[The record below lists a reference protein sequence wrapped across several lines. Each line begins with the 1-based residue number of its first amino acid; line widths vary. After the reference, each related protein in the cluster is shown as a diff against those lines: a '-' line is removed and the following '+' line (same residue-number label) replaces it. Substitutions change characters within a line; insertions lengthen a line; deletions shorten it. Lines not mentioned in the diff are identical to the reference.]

1 MPLPPIQHQQHT
13 LPARLPVRNS
23 SCRGA
28 AQPQSPEPWR
38 ASVGTEELSNSWP
51 SATLNRLLERRC
63 RVHHSEGSLQ
73 PARRVLEQVPSAITR
88 SYDSVIHP
96 RSSIAQKKGLPCSGK
111 EKPVTN
117 PARHPQLNSA
127 SLNCSDVRFTLCL
140 TPEALLV
147 LQKKNLEKQQQRKLR
162 LDPRPIFASRSRSRG
177 DLVPRCTSQKPLP
190 DVREILKISLL
201 NEHHR
206 YDDVEYEEDDGW
218 IGGGGG
224 VSGYPLDEGLVRR
237 CTEWL
242 QGVEMATARD
252 RNLND
257 KLQALPHLNT
267 Y

>member
-13 LPARLPVRNS
+13 LSAWLPVRNN

-28 AQPQSPEPWR
+28 AQSQFPEQWR

-51 SATLNRLLERRC
+51 SATLNQQLERRH
-63 RVHHSEGSLQ
+63 RVLHSDGSMQ
-73 PARRVLEQVPSAITR
+73 PVRQVLEQVPFSITR
-88 SYDSVIHP
+88 SYDSVVHP
-96 RSSIAQKKGLPCSGK
+96 QSSTTSKNMLPCPGK
-111 EKPVTN
+111 EKQLT
-117 PARHPQLNSA
+117 RQTRQLQLNSA
-127 SLNCSDVRFTLCL
+127 PPHCPDVRFTLTL

-147 LQKKNLEKQQQRKLR
+147 LQKKNLEKQQQHKMQLNS
-162 LDPRPIFASRSRSRG
+162 RPIFASHSRNQGYPTLS
-177 DLVPRCTSQKPLP
+177 CTSQKPVP

-206 YDDVEYEEDDGW
+206 YDDVEYEDDDEW
-218 IGGGGG
+218 FRGGD
-224 VSGYPLDEGLVRR
+224 VVPGYCLDEGLVRR

-252 RNLND
+252 KNLNE
-257 KLQALPHLNT
+257 KLQTLPHLNT